1 MASLLA
7 SLGEPPYL
15 CETPREETEA
25 TPWPWVKFE
34 ALGFESKSETRGQP
48 GQTGAQKATRLRN
61 LGGKLV
67 ILIISY
73 VYVENNIKWYFT
85 ELLEHFEKN
94 CTNTL
99 KTKGTKTEQLL
110 IPRKAKSYTR
120 KKCGEFC
127 IAKII

>member
-48 GQTGAQKATRLRN
+48 GQTECEPSR
-61 LGGKLV
+61 GGKL
-67 ILIISY
+67 Y
-73 VYVENNIKWYFT
+73 VQQVCQVFAYYLALKGEGCKCAGF
-85 ELLEHFEKN
+85 ELCHFF
-94 CTNTL
+94 
-99 KTKGTKTEQLL
+99 LL
-110 IPRKAKSYTR
+110 TFWVWIP
-120 KKCGEFC
+120 GER
-127 IAKII
+127 